1 MVGSMVMHNLDENI
15 IAILDKIADIRRAML
30 WKVSE
35 RYNLTPLQIQILQYI
50 KSCSSSRNITPTDI
64 VKELYVSKA
73 TTSSALKTLLEKSMI
88 KKNHD
93 ENDSRSY
100 YLTLTKKAK
109 KVLQEIDYTRHEI
122 SKYFTRIDSND
133 KKAVLKVLT
142 QFVAAMHSDGVIDYV
157 ALCFN
162 CEYCT
167 RLSAHTF
174 QCTLTRRKFEYDGIN
189 VGCCNF
195 AHKRAV

>member
-1 MVGSMVMHNLDENI
+1 MVMHNLDENI

-73 TTSSALKTLLEKSMI
+73 TTSSAVKTLLEKEMI
-88 KKNHD
+88 NKNLN

-100 YLTLTKKAK
+100 HLALTKKAIR
-109 KVLQEIDYTRHEI
+109 VLSEIENTTDDITQYLAGST
-122 SKYFTRIDSND
+122 FDD
-133 KKAVLKVLT
+133 KKLALKVLT
-142 QFVAAMHSDGVIDYV
+142 QFVTAMHRDGVIDYV
-157 ALCFN
+157 ALCLN

-174 QCTLTRRKFEYDGIN
+174 QCRLTGRKFEYDGIN

-195 AHKRAV
+195 ADKRAV